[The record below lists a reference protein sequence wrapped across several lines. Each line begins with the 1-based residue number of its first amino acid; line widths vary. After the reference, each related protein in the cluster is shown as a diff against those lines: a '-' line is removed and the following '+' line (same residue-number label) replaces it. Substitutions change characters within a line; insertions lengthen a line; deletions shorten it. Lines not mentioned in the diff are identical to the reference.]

1 MAKDPAFLFYSSD
14 FLTGTMFMSNEQI
27 GKYIRLLCA
36 QHQMGALTE
45 QHMLNICHTY
55 DKDIWAKFTKQDD
68 GTFINKR
75 LHDETQK
82 RKNFCESRR
91 NNRNSKPKDK
101 QVNNHMSPHMSE
113 HMSSHMEN
121 ENENENINEDID
133 VIDKVS
139 NKVDKP
145 KNKKKSIVKRT
156 ELAKGLTDEQF
167 IDEMAKKGLHPCVK
181 YDSPFVLLS
190 LNHWKQLKDR
200 FPVEG
205 LLVEMV
211 KVYNNWKMKNGG
223 VRRSVN
229 DFASVQEGWV
239 VENAMKILNAK
250 NSFTYDKM
258 RKQQLLADEFKQS
271 NQSGSTQFFNPPPP
285 PQLTNE
291 Q

>member
-101 QVNNHMSPHMSE
+101 QVNNHMSPHMSI

-121 ENENENINEDID
+121 ENENENENRNESKKVVRTKF
-133 VIDKVS
+133 VIPEPMQILEYMTELNEKS
-139 NKVDKP
+139 NKRWTEGMIRMEAQKFFNYYESNGWRVG
-145 KNKKKSIVKRT
+145 KNPMR
-156 ELAKGLTDEQF
+156 
-167 IDEMAKKGLHPCVK
+167 
-181 YDSPFVLLS
+181 
-190 LNHWKQLKDR
+190 
-200 FPVEG
+200 
-205 LLVEMV
+205 
-211 KVYNNWKMKNGG
+211 NWK
-223 VRRSVN
+223 
-229 DFASVQEGWV
+229 ASASNWMN
-239 VENAMKILNAK
+239 NANPI
-250 NSFTYDKM
+250 
-258 RKQQLLADEFKQS
+258 KQ
-271 NQSGSTQFFNPPPP
+271 NN
-285 PQLTNE
+285 NE
-291 Q
+291 QRIAEHIAKHSDNPHYLNLFPNLNKATTTH